1 MQAGTS
7 TRGRVE
13 VCYNDVWGT
22 VCEDAWDAADAQV
35 VCRQL
40 GYSPIEAMA
49 LSGSNVADGI
59 GQIWLDE
66 VSCAGTE
73 DELLEC
79 VASTIGNHNC
89 DHSRDAG
96 VACGKY

>member
-1 MQAGTS
+1 M
-7 TRGRVE
+7 E

-40 GYSPIEAMA
+40 GYSPIEAIA
-49 LSGSNVADGI
+49 ISGSNVVGGI

-73 DELLEC
+73 NELLEC
-79 VASTIGNHNC
+79 SASTIGNHNC

-96 VACGKY
+96 VECGKY